1 MSTTQRGYQRSWKNL
16 LINKEYQ
23 LRFTMVMVA
32 LSAVL
37 LGGLG
42 FWVMQVANEATD
54 VAVAKVQ
61 GSPCPALPVIATA
74 SSAAAAL
81 PPHPATPPSDAAPT
95 GDAAAPSPTP
105 ALVATQADAAAVD
118 AAAVD
123 AAAAAPKRRRIQI
136 EEATFALPGDYGERV
151 VAHWQCRMARLTQ
164 IDTAL
169 RGATRIRWVLILTS
183 FALVIGLGIFGIKMT
198 HGVAGP
204 LFKVTLYLRKMQA
217 GRFDKV
223 YNLRKGDQLVEFYDH
238 FKRAHAALTTLQQQD
253 VEALRTAIATASA
266 EATPS
271 PELLSALDAAR
282 ALLAAKEKNL
292 E

>member
-81 PPHPATPPSDAAPT
+81 PQHQTTPPSDAAPT

-105 ALVATQADAAAVD
+105 PALVATQAD